1 MLEQRAGGL
10 HVTPSDS
17 GVKRRRAA
25 LVELIQ
31 IEVLRRDIREH
42 RLHGGAVLRLDGG
55 VEGGPP
61 GGGGRHPTPSPTA
74 RSASAPSSSAGWS
87 A

>member
-1 MLEQRAGGL
+1 VLEQRAGDL
-10 HVTPSDS
+10 HVTPSYS

-61 GGGGRHPTPSPTA
+61 GGGGRHPTPSPSA
-74 RSASAPSSSAGWS
+74 RCASAPSSAGRSA
-87 A
+87 